1 MRRSVS
7 FAIGTMIGIH
17 GMFCNGEAPST
28 VFLGFIQPQRQTAEE
43 TVVGIGHMKGDLDLV
58 SSRAPYSS

>member
-1 MRRSVS
+1 MS
-7 FAIGTMIGIH
+7 TMIAIH
-17 GMFCNGEAPST
+17 ALFCNSEAPST

>member
-1 MRRSVS
+1 MS
-7 FAIGTMIGIH
+7 AMIVIH
-17 GMFCNGEAPST
+17 GIFCNGEAPST

>member
-1 MRRSVS
+1 MS

-28 VFLGFIQPQRQTAEE
+28 VFLGSFQPQRQTAEE
-43 TVVGIGHMKGDLDLV
+43 TMVGIGQMKGDLDLV